1 VIQTLTLFLGSL
13 PPQVGCGYLSGQAQN
28 LLLSYILSLSRSHKL
43 VSQNGDP
50 LGCSGHLIMGG
61 CEQLSFLSGD
71 LLRLDSTSPHQYDSG
86 LCSSHL
92 LPKLRHHA
100 CVLS

>member
-71 LLRLDSTSPHQYDSG
+71 PLRLDSRALTSMTVA
-86 LCSSHL
+86 CARVTSSQSSATT
-92 LPKLRHHA
+92 PA
-100 CVLS
+100 S